1 MKALVVQS
9 CLILCDRIDGSLSG
23 SSVHGILQARI
34 LEWVAILFSK
44 ESSQTRVFLAL
55 FKVMGTVQDKQ
66 IFEITFKSY
75 AMHVEK

>member
-1 MKALVVQS
+1 MDCS
-9 CLILCDRIDGSLSG
+9 PPG
-23 SSVHGILQARI
+23 SSVYGILQARI